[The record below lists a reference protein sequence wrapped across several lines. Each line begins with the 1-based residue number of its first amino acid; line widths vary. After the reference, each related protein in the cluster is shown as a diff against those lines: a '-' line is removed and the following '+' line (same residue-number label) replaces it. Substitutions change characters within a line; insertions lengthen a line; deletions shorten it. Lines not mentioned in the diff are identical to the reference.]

1 MKLSELSF
9 KVITGTEERNRAIQ
23 EALFAKG
30 GVWCNDE
37 KEVKN
42 LDAVQLSYNAK
53 LKTDRVEC
61 RLDGLQY
68 SGMRFSPK
76 HFFNEVIAPE
86 VTFHQALDLIAQV
99 DDPQPEFS
107 FKPFDKIIAAYD
119 GYSSTNWVPEF
130 FSLLIRGSF
139 WTMNRMQAPIMIAKY
154 EGNENLLGESIMRK
168 PAEWWEIKDGKP
180 VLVKRDK

>member
-30 GVWCNDE
+30 GEWTAGVGRKILELGAESLAHNV
-37 KEVKN
+37 EVFGKKIPN
-42 LDAVQLSYNAK
+42 LSYGGF
-53 LKTDRVEC
+53 L
-61 RLDGLQY
+61 
-68 SGMRFSPK
+68 S
-76 HFFNEVIAPE
+76 HFANELIAPE
-86 VTFHQALDLIAQV
+86 VTFQQALDLIAQV
-99 DDPQPEFS
+99 EMPEPEFP

-119 GYSSTNWVPEF
+119 GYSSSNWVPEF

-154 EGNENLLGESIMRK
+154 EGNENLLGESIMRE

>member
-30 GVWCNDE
+30 GAWCNDE
-37 KEVKN
+37 KEVKR

-61 RLDGLQY
+61 RLNGLRY

-86 VTFHQALDLIAQV
+86 VTFQQALDMIAQV
-99 DDPQPEFS
+99 EEPQPEFPL
-107 FKPFDKIIAAYD
+107 KPKDWCMVTDKNSIFGWKLAVYSHIVAGVFHCVGSQYD
-119 GYSSTNWVPEF
+119 
-130 FSLLIRGSF
+130 
-139 WTMNRMQAPIMIAKY
+139 MIAQFDEQLIGVGKWP
-154 EGNENLLGESIMRK
+154 K
-168 PAEWWEIKDGKP
+168 EWWEIKDGKP
-180 VLVKRDK
+180 VLVKRGK